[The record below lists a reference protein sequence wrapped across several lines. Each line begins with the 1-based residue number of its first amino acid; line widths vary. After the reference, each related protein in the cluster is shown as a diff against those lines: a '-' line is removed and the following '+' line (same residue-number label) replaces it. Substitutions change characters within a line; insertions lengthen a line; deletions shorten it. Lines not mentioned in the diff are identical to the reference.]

1 MDMRRVSCDEHA
13 ALSELIH
20 HTHARSTAANA
31 HQVESF
37 GSFDPRSPVVGD
49 IDKLSPG
56 EVVPVTSKTQ
66 RLSNIL
72 VACENLVRIDIAG
85 EHEPVFLG
93 YLCRSDE

>member
-13 ALSELIH
+13 ALSELID

-37 GSFDPRSPVVGD
+37 RSFDPRSPVVGD

-85 EHEPVFLG
+85 EHEPVFLR
-93 YLCRSDE
+93 YLCRPDQ